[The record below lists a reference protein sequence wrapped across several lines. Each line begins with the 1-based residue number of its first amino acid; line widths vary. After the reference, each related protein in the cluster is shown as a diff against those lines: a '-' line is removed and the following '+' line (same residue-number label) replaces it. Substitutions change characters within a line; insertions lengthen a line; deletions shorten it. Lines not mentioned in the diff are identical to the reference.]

1 MCLHNHKSVFTRKS
15 FASSQPFVFEAANN
29 SRAGEQERQEE
40 GANVEHWSLFH
51 ASLQLSLCSQTIVT
65 LDLWSICKLSSWL
78 DGKGAN
84 MKDTQLTRTWQEET
98 CRPSWVCT
106 TTSSESSSGR
116 PSWLGNRRMLALL
129 CISSQIPLLLF
140 ISFFLFIF
148 FHHRLF
154 SGLGSGSEPC
164 WPGNDFRPPANIKQ
178 FSASIFFFNH
188 GKVQVSLCITVNKLF
203 VSSFWTKWKFL
214 NEGQVFVLEKFFQP
228 RPGPICASHKSGLV
242 VGGAGRIYLCNWMY
256 ICGARPS
263 TDPYI
268 IQNPI
273 PGASVWASAV
283 TLEQQSASHIGNI
296 FIGPDDQLC
305 SYYSCSSRLPS
316 SWTTDIANVFCFCRE
331 GHFDCWEDFLAM
343 IPTIMVEGLEFV

>member
-1 MCLHNHKSVFTRKS
+1 MY
-15 FASSQPFVFEAANN
+15 N
-29 SRAGEQERQEE
+29 S
-40 GANVEHWSLFH
+40 
-51 ASLQLSLCSQTIVT
+51 I
-65 LDLWSICKLSSWL
+65 
-78 DGKGAN
+78 
-84 MKDTQLTRTWQEET
+84 
-98 CRPSWVCT
+98 
-106 TTSSESSSGR
+106 
-116 PSWLGNRRMLALL
+116 
-129 CISSQIPLLLF
+129 
-140 ISFFLFIF
+140 
-148 FHHRLF
+148 
-154 SGLGSGSEPC
+154 
-164 WPGNDFRPPANIKQ
+164 
-178 FSASIFFFNH
+178 
-188 GKVQVSLCITVNKLF
+188 LF

-256 ICGARPS
+256 ICRARPS